1 MTDLKALTYSSDRGA
16 ITRVDSDISFVAD
29 LPETVSACAIFAKGD
44 FSSDGYF
51 VLEYSTM
58 GWGRPS
64 IHRGNCITAQSADGK
79 TVPLLAYDDLTADG
93 RRYVACANLPVGKYE
108 EMIFNFTRGKRAK
121 TEFTIHNI
129 YTCTK
134 DELPEYCAALMT
146 EKAEELT
153 VIDLSDKFDH
163 SFSPDGYDVRLGGG
177 RFFKSESA
185 NLAGIPFR
193 IPVGELNCIAP
204 PPPPAENEDIIDNF
218 GARAKRRLC
227 RPISRDGE
235 TRIEIGGKRIS
246 EIFFLMAIEGRRY
259 QRCGFASQ
267 STILGAYG
275 NEVTMP
281 LLLTDIEDFAVETVY
296 KDGRRDLSFPLNI
309 CTGRHAVS
317 GDLSLYAIPADGS
330 EVESVIFRNRHLDND
345 LLIVA
350 VTVNET
356 ENRLFPDM
364 MIPDMPETIDHKTFS
379 ERYVRLEGDRLT
391 LKNGS
396 ILMSFDLS
404 RGLFLD
410 RFENL
415 YTPVFSFKPDSL
427 IKLRHGDRI
436 EDDFKVVCCS
446 ADAETA
452 KVKLTSSS
460 LEFEVIATLEDDD
473 NILWNMTI
481 ANATEAPQRQG
492 IIFPY
497 LSGIEYS
504 DRDDSHYFV
513 PKYQNIDSNETVYIY
528 EESAP
533 SFPMQFMDIYSPKEQ
548 GGLALTTR
556 ERELTVR
563 KYSLEKEEKV
573 LFFVEYPD
581 MYCEIAPNE
590 TFISSP
596 TRLTAHKGDW
606 RAAFGLYKKWL
617 DSWYEPY
624 HCQDKQWYRESFWL
638 LAEISDFF
646 ETEEFCKFPIW
657 YDKEKNEFNYL
668 NILEEQKEL
677 SGYYPDILH
686 MWAWANRILPDG
698 SFNQKWG
705 NYSESEYNDYG
716 GLENFRGAIHEFM
729 EKTGVYSSVY
739 LHPTLLTSFY
749 PQYERFKHLMVET
762 KEGKNISIRND
773 SFRMCHANEDWR
785 EFALQIYP
793 RVYSELKVPI
803 LYVDEFSL
811 RIENRCYA
819 DSHGH
824 EVPSNLLKT
833 DRNFI
838 SRLKDIMPDDVILYG
853 EYAAVD
859 VNARYIDCN
868 ISYSIID
875 TVVDMIETA
884 WHAEDG
890 DDRYDRVLTDVY
902 RFAFPKIV
910 QLVLPM
916 AMRQLSW
923 HPQKFIFFNGEA
935 IYDSFWDIEESA
947 GHEFT
952 CRAYGLKKK
961 YADCFAS
968 DHPETMIDTLSPAIC
983 MNKFPGNGRDV
994 YTVYNRAYTTYRG
1007 KILRVKHAEGAT
1019 YYDAWN
1025 DKPLKVDIRD
1035 GYAEIFLDIHAQSMG
1050 CVVVEY

>member
-1 MTDLKALTYSSDRGA
+1 
-16 ITRVDSDISFVAD
+16 
-29 LPETVSACAIFAKGD
+29 
-44 FSSDGYF
+44 
-51 VLEYSTM
+51 
-58 GWGRPS
+58 
-64 IHRGNCITAQSADGK
+64 
-79 TVPLLAYDDLTADG
+79 
-93 RRYVACANLPVGKYE
+93 
-108 EMIFNFTRGKRAK
+108 
-121 TEFTIHNI
+121 
-129 YTCTK
+129 
-134 DELPEYCAALMT
+134 
-146 EKAEELT
+146 
-153 VIDLSDKFDH
+153 
-163 SFSPDGYDVRLGGG
+163 
-177 RFFKSESA
+177 
-185 NLAGIPFR
+185 
-193 IPVGELNCIAP
+193 
-204 PPPPAENEDIIDNF
+204 
-218 GARAKRRLC
+218 
-227 RPISRDGE
+227 
-235 TRIEIGGKRIS
+235 
-246 EIFFLMAIEGRRY
+246 
-259 QRCGFASQ
+259 
-267 STILGAYG
+267 
-275 NEVTMP
+275 
-281 LLLTDIEDFAVETVY
+281 
-296 KDGRRDLSFPLNI
+296 
-309 CTGRHAVS
+309 
-317 GDLSLYAIPADGS
+317 
-330 EVESVIFRNRHLDND
+330 
-345 LLIVA
+345 
-350 VTVNET
+350 
-356 ENRLFPDM
+356 
-364 MIPDMPETIDHKTFS
+364 
-379 ERYVRLEGDRLT
+379 
-391 LKNGS
+391 
-396 ILMSFDLS
+396 
-404 RGLFLD
+404 
-410 RFENL
+410 
-415 YTPVFSFKPDSL
+415 
-427 IKLRHGDRI
+427 
-436 EDDFKVVCCS
+436 
-446 ADAETA
+446 
-452 KVKLTSSS
+452 
-460 LEFEVIATLEDDD
+460 
-473 NILWNMTI
+473 
-481 ANATEAPQRQG
+481 
-492 IIFPY
+492 
-497 LSGIEYS
+497 
-504 DRDDSHYFV
+504 
-513 PKYQNIDSNETVYIY
+513 
-528 EESAP
+528 
-533 SFPMQFMDIYSPKEQ
+533 
-548 GGLALTTR
+548 
-556 ERELTVR
+556 
-563 KYSLEKEEKV
+563 
-573 LFFVEYPD
+573 
-581 MYCEIAPNE
+581 MYCEIAPSE
-590 TFISSP
+590 TFVSSP
-596 TRLTAHKGDW
+596 TCLTAHKGDW
-606 RAAFGLYKKWL
+606 RAAFGIYKKWL

-890 DDRYDRVLTDVY
+890 DDRYSRVLTDVY

-1035 GYAEIFLDIHAQSMG
+1035 GYAEIYLDIHAQSMG